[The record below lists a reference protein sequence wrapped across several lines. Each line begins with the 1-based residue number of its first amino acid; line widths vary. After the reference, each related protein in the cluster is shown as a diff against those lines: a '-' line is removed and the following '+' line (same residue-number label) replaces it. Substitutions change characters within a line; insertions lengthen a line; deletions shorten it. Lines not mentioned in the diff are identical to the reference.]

1 LNNSISGSEDEAQAT
16 IDIRKTGVNLL
27 TIHQAKSLEFPA
39 VFLYKCDDT
48 TPPNKVKARS
58 ITIDK
63 NFGLLTKV
71 PINDDFFG
79 TFHSAPTVGIYNFV
93 EGKKEYAELKRL
105 LYVGLTRAK
114 DFLFISQTGRGES
127 YKRNSFSGLILEGL
141 NVDFK
146 KNYLNLDGELTFLKT
161 KENNYSNISQK
172 LNFKI
177 LITSDVQIEQE
188 IAEKSSTDIV
198 EKEFLMPEI
207 SDHSKG
213 EVISATRFAVYS
225 NCPMKY
231 NLMYNYKLGEL
242 FSHSTDFTVQKLPKE
257 ESEYNRNESASYLFD
272 DKSGISELM
281 KLKGKIVHLAL
292 QKNIKIANVKHFIEE
307 RIKNISDEVNKSS
320 FIESVTNNI
329 SKFYDSDEFKYLD
342 SFKSFKNEYEI
353 YLKKSDYYLFGI
365 IDKIIFDEQKLI
377 IVDYK
382 TDNIVNTQITTSG
395 TKYLPQ
401 LKFYSYIVQRLFD
414 KKSEI
419 EGRVMFIKHPEN
431 PFIFT
436 YNDVDDRNIN
446 SNLNRMIQSLRNNEY
461 SLNLNHCKECLF
473 ADENL
478 VCIKSRVENIK

>member
-1 LNNSISGSEDEAQAT
+1 
-16 IDIRKTGVNLL
+16 
-27 TIHQAKSLEFPA
+27 
-39 VFLYKCDDT
+39 
-48 TPPNKVKARS
+48 
-58 ITIDK
+58 
-63 NFGLLTKV
+63 
-71 PINDDFFG
+71 
-79 TFHSAPTVGIYNFV
+79 
-93 EGKKEYAELKRL
+93 
-105 LYVGLTRAK
+105 
-114 DFLFISQTGRGES
+114 
-127 YKRNSFSGLILEGL
+127 
-141 NVDFK
+141 
-146 KNYLNLDGELTFLKT
+146 
-161 KENNYSNISQK
+161 
-172 LNFKI
+172 
-177 LITSDVQIEQE
+177 
-188 IAEKSSTDIV
+188 
-198 EKEFLMPEI
+198 
-207 SDHSKG
+207 
-213 EVISATRFAVYS
+213 
-225 NCPMKY
+225 
-231 NLMYNYKLGEL
+231 
-242 FSHSTDFTVQKLPKE
+242 
-257 ESEYNRNESASYLFD
+257 LFD